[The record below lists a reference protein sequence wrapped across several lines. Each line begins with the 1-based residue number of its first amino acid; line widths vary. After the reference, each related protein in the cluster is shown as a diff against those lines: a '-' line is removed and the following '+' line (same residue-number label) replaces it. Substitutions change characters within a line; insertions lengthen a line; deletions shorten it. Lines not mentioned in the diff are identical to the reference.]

1 VSDIL
6 VVDDKPDSVTLYRRL
21 LAGAG
26 HRVETADSGPLAL
39 DTLATPWPDLVI
51 VDGHSPHMDGLEV
64 CRQIRAHERLADIP
78 ILFVA
83 AKSENDSRI
92 ARGLAL
98 GASDF
103 LVKPFN
109 ATELVARVAIV
120 ARQRHEEAA
129 LRERTTDL
137 EHVVEARDQ
146 ALEESERRFR
156 GVVENAAEA
165 IGLIDRHGCF
175 TEVNPMA
182 CTILGPT
189 RAELVGTRVTQF
201 LDPAEYRRLRHE
213 ALTALRNRGTA
224 QLACTVI
231 GTGGERIP
239 VEISASWLQGQ
250 LLILGKDVRERRQM
264 EEQLRRSDRMHA
276 IAQLATGLVHEI
288 RNPLTGISATLH
300 HWQRQGGGPPERQE
314 ATQRMLHE
322 VERLEHLLREL
333 LDFANPRRQW
343 RQEVRVVDLFQQV
356 RVLIEPQIVDR
367 NGTFTFRVEP
377 HELRIEV
384 DPHQMEQV
392 LLNLCLNAL
401 HAVSDRG
408 EIGLRASRA
417 GHHVV
422 IEVADNGCGIPP
434 DVLPHIFEPFYSV
447 RAGSGSSGLG
457 LSVAQRII
465 QDHDG
470 EILVATD
477 PPHGTTFTLL
487 IPSSLQPR

>member
-1 VSDIL
+1 MSDIL
-6 VVDDKPDSVTLYRRL
+6 VVDDKPHSVALYRRL
-21 LAGAG
+21 LEGAG
-26 HRVETADSGPLAL
+26 HRVETTDSGGTAL
-39 DTLATPWPDLVI
+39 GMMTSPWPDLVI
-51 VDGHSPHMDGLEV
+51 VDAHSPDMDGLDV
-64 CRQIRAHERLADIP
+64 CRQIRADARLADIP
-78 ILFVA
+78 VLFVTA
-83 AKSENDSRI
+83 ESDDESRI
-92 ARGLAL
+92 AHGLAL
-98 GASDF
+98 GASDY

-109 ATELVARVAIV
+109 ATELLARVAIV
-120 ARQRHEEAA
+120 ARQRHEEEA
-129 LRERTTDL
+129 LRERTADL
-137 EHVVEARDQ
+137 EQVVEAQDQ
-146 ALEESERRFR
+146 ALLESERRFR

-165 IGLIDRHGCF
+165 ICLIDRHGHF

-182 CTILGPT
+182 CTILGLT
-189 RAELVGTRVTQF
+189 RAALVGSRVTEF
-201 LDPAEYRRLRHE
+201 LDDAEYRRLRHE
-213 ALTALRNRGTA
+213 ALTALRQRNTA
-224 QLACTVI
+224 QLTGTVI
-231 GTGGERIP
+231 GASDERIP

-250 LLILGKDVRERRQM
+250 LLVLGKDVRERHHL

-300 HWQRQGGGPPERQE
+300 HWQRQGGDPPERQE
-314 ATQRMLHE
+314 AIQRMLRE

-333 LDFANPRRQW
+333 LSFATPRRQW
-343 RQEVRVVDLFQQV
+343 RQEIRVVDLFQQA
-356 RVLIEPQIVDR
+356 RTLIEPQIVDR
-367 NGTFTFRVEP
+367 NGTFTFRVDP
-377 HELRIEV
+377 QELRLEV

-401 HAVSDRG
+401 HAVSDKG

-417 GHHVV
+417 GDHVV

-434 DVLPHIFEPFYSV
+434 EVLPHIFEPFFSARPGV
-447 RAGSGSSGLG
+447 GSSGLG

-465 QDHDG
+465 QDHGG

>member
-6 VVDDKPDSVTLYRRL
+6 VVDDNPLNVALYRRYL
-21 LAGAG
+21 ESAG
-26 HRVETADSGPLAL
+26 HRVETADSGRTAL
-39 DTLATPWPDLVI
+39 DRLATPWPDLVI
-51 VDGHSPHMDGLEV
+51 LDGHTPEVDGLEM
-64 CRQIRAHERLADIP
+64 CRRIRSEARLADIP
-78 ILFVA
+78 ILFVT
-83 AKSENDSRI
+83 AKDEADSSI

-98 GASDF
+98 GASDY

-109 ATELVARVAIV
+109 ATELLARVAIV
-120 ARQRHEEAA
+120 ARQRHEEVA
-129 LRERTTDL
+129 LRERTANL
-137 EHVVEARDQ
+137 EQVVEARDQ

-165 IGLIDRHGCF
+165 ICLINRRGCF

-182 CTILGPT
+182 CTILGLT
-189 RAELVGTRVTQF
+189 RSELIGTRVTELLAPQ
-201 LDPAEYRRLRHE
+201 EYLRLRHDTL
-213 ALTALRNRGTA
+213 ATLKNRGTA
-224 QLACTVI
+224 QLTCTVI
-231 GTGGERIP
+231 GAGGEQIP

-250 LLILGKDVRERRQM
+250 ILVLGKDVRARRQM

-300 HWQRQGGGPPERQE
+300 HWQRQGGDPPERQE
-314 ATQRMLHE
+314 ATQRMLRE
-322 VERLEHLLREL
+322 VERLERLLREL
-333 LDFANPRRQW
+333 LNFANPRRQW

-356 RVLIEPQIVDR
+356 RSLIRPQIVDR
-367 NGTFTFRVEP
+367 NGTFTFRVDP
-377 HELRIEV
+377 PELRLQV

-401 HAVSDRG
+401 HAVSDGG
-408 EIGLRASRA
+408 EIELRASRA
-417 GHHVV
+417 GVHVV

-434 DVLPHIFEPFYSV
+434 DVLPHIFEPFFSARPGV
-447 RAGSGSSGLG
+447 GSSGLG

-465 QDHDG
+465 QDHGG
-470 EILVATD
+470 EIRVATD

>member
-6 VVDDKPDSVTLYRRL
+6 IVDDMPHSVALYRRL
-21 LAGAG
+21 LEGAG
-26 HRVETADSGPLAL
+26 HRVETADSGRAALASL
-39 DTLATPWPDLVI
+39 TTPWADLVI
-51 VDGHSPHMDGLEV
+51 VDGHSPEADPVEV
-64 CRQIRAHERLADIP
+64 CREIRSQARLVDIP

-83 AKSENDSRI
+83 PRSENDSAI

-103 LVKPFN
+103 LVKPFD
-109 ATELVARVAIV
+109 AAELLARVAIV

-129 LRERTTDL
+129 LRERTADL
-137 EHVVEARDQ
+137 EQVVEARDQ
-146 ALEESERRFR
+146 ALLASERRFR

-165 IGLIDRHGCF
+165 ICLIDRRGHF

-182 CTILGPT
+182 CTILGRT
-189 RAELVGTRVTQF
+189 RTALIGTRVTEF
-201 LDPAEYRRLRHE
+201 LDSAEYCRLRHE

-224 QLACTVI
+224 QLTCTVI
-231 GTGGERIP
+231 GGGGDRIP

-250 LLILGKDVRERRQM
+250 LLVLGKDVRERRQI

-300 HWQRQGGGPPERQE
+300 HWQRQGGDPPDRQE

-322 VERLEHLLREL
+322 VDRLEHLLREL
-333 LDFANPRRQW
+333 LNFANPRRQW
-343 RQEVRVVDLFQQV
+343 RQEVRVVDLFQQA
-356 RVLIEPQIVDR
+356 RALIEPQIVDR

-377 HELRIEV
+377 QELRIQV

-401 HAVSDRG
+401 HAVPDRG

-417 GHHVV
+417 GDHVV

-434 DVLPHIFEPFYSV
+434 DVLPHIFEPFYSARPGV
-447 RAGSGSSGLG
+447 GSSGLG

-465 QDHDG
+465 QDHGG

-477 PPHGTTFTLL
+477 PPHGTTVTLL